1 MKIET
6 INVEETIAAT
16 RKILDEDPSVSP
28 ALKTAIELLLV
39 LVTLLVNR
47 IGLNSSNSS
56 KPPSSSDPNRKKIKK
71 DPSQKKPGGQK
82 GHNGTTLQK
91 ISDPD
96 FVKKIPVDKTTLP
109 DGKYK
114 DVGFESRQVIDIDI
128 SRVVTEYQ
136 AQILEDVNRK
146 RYTAPFPNGLNRPV
160 QYGTSVKPILYIC
173 LNTS

>member
-1 MKIET
+1 MKLET

-28 ALKTAIELLLV
+28 ALKTTIELLLV

-56 KPPSSSDPNRKKIKK
+56 KPPSSDPNRKKIKK